1 MNRLD
6 RFFEIS
12 ERGSTLTNE
21 IRGGVVTFIA
31 MAYIIVLNPI
41 ILSAIELTA
50 GSSLVNPMYLFR
62 GDAPIKEFAGA
73 FKPPLRW
80 GIRLTGK
87 KFLRAYPYREAFLL
101 RDAKL
106 FRAELKMPLILLGGI
121 TNRETMDLA
130 MAEGFDFVAMGRALL
145 AEPDLI
151 NRIKDDGDAHSIRSL
166 CTHCNKCMATIY
178 SHTHCVVTG
187 SPG

>member
-1 MNRLD
+1 M
-6 RFFEIS
+6 
-12 ERGSTLTNE
+12 
-21 IRGGVVTFIA
+21 
-31 MAYIIVLNPI
+31 M
-41 ILSAIELTA
+41 
-50 GSSLVNPMYLFR
+50 
-62 GDAPIKEFAGA
+62 
-73 FKPPLRW
+73 
-80 GIRLTGK
+80 GK
-87 KFLRAYPYREAFLL
+87 KFLREYPYREAYLL

-151 NRIKDDGDAHSIRSL
+151 NRIQADGDAHSVRSV
-166 CTHCNKCMATIY
+166 CTHCNECMATIY

>member
-1 MNRLD
+1 M
-6 RFFEIS
+6 
-12 ERGSTLTNE
+12 
-21 IRGGVVTFIA
+21 
-31 MAYIIVLNPI
+31 
-41 ILSAIELTA
+41 
-50 GSSLVNPMYLFR
+50 
-62 GDAPIKEFAGA
+62 
-73 FKPPLRW
+73 RW
-80 GIRLTGK
+80 GIRMTGK
-87 KFLRAYPYREAFLL
+87 KFLREYPYREAYLL

-151 NRIKDDGDAHSIRSL
+151 NRIQADGEAHSVFSA
-166 CTHCNKCMATIY
+166 CTHCNQCMATIY

-187 SPG
+187 SPWLALRLDGGAPRTRPSARCEATGPKAITSSFAEKV